1 MKGYDDLPM
10 NSDILL
16 DLPFYEGVGAITR
29 DQAKP
34 HHQDV
39 DLVLTPTW
47 DTVALSGLGVIS
59 FDGTTDEYLELAG
72 ANCADLNFTS
82 GDYSIGTWMTWGNGT
97 DDDQT
102 VIARYLNDNNG
113 WELYLYD
120 GGGADR
126 TLTMRH
132 HHASTLVGGN
142 PRTACYSGDWTY
154 DTWWFLGIS
163 RSGGLAQHYRNGDAI
178 ATTCSAGGLVD
189 PETCAQDLV
198 ISIRGTKDA
207 NHLFG
212 SQWRPRIWNRAL
224 SAADWTEIF
233 ETERDLFGV

>member
-1 MKGYDDLPM
+1 MKGYDNILA
-10 NSDILL
+10 NHQLLL
-16 DLPFYEGVGAITR
+16 DLPFYEGVGTITR

-39 DLVLTPTW
+39 DLVLTPPW
-47 DTVALSGLGVIS
+47 DSVALSDLGVIS
-59 FDGTTDEYLELAG
+59 FDGTTHEYLELAG
-72 ANCADLNFTS
+72 ASCADLNFTT
-82 GDYSIGTWMTWGNGT
+82 GDYSIGTWVTWGNGT

-102 VIARYLNDNNG
+102 VIARYVDTTNG

-132 HHASTLVGGN
+132 HHAGGATTRTGFYST
-142 PRTACYSGDWTY
+142 DWTY
-154 DTWWFLGIS
+154 DTWWFIGIS
-163 RSGGLAQHYRNGDAI
+163 RSGVAGQHYRNGVAI
-178 ATTCSAGGLVD
+178 TTTSDTLID
-189 PETCAQDLV
+189 PETCAADLV
-198 ISIRGTKDA
+198 IGIRETKDA

-224 SAADWTEIF
+224 SAAEWLQIF
-233 ETERDLFGV
+233 ESERDWFGV